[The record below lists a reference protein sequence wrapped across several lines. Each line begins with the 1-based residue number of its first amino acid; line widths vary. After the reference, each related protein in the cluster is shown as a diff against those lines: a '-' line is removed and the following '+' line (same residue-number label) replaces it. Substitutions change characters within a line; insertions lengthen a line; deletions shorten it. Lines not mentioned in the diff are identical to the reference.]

1 MKLGIVG
8 QGYVGTAIKV
18 GFESYYDYFRTI
30 MKVNQL
36 PYIDFIQ
43 NLIKFGYKE
52 DIRTLYGNNGKD
64 IHHYSPKG
72 NSILSKAITNRLS
85 VEHGKIIKIKPEVQ

>member
-1 MKLGIVG
+1 M
-8 QGYVGTAIKV
+8 
-18 GFESYYDYFRTI
+18 
-30 MKVNQL
+30 MKVHQL

-72 NSILSKAITNRLS
+72 NSILSKAITKRLS
-85 VEHGKIIKIKPEVQ
+85 VEHGKKIKIKPEVR